1 MEFKIDVSDSQ
12 VYKSLKLGNTISVP
26 TLIIIFKSGLIIPIL
41 LIMNNLTAKIQ
52 ELVNQY
58 GYDAQ
63 VLTDFAVYV
72 QTLPKKKAKKKKEEL
87 TIPQLK
93 KAIFDAF
100 GCKNYQELKNNKAFK
115 LATDSRDFNFR
126 TKEPW
131 LILYREWVGVPNNE
145 QYEEGA
151 TCINGLDVLKNFRP
165 WHVFNLDPK
174 IATKDDINGA
184 FKELAK
190 KHHPDVG
197 GDREVFE
204 RLKKM
209 RDSILAFR

>member
-1 MEFKIDVSDSQ
+1 MS
-12 VYKSLKLGNTISVP
+12 
-26 TLIIIFKSGLIIPIL
+26 
-41 LIMNNLTAKIQ
+41 NLTDKIQ

-63 VLTDFAVYV
+63 ILTDFAEYV
-72 QTLPKKKAKKKKEEL
+72 QTLPKTKTKKKKKEL

-93 KAIFDAF
+93 EAVCNAF
-100 GCKNYQELKNNKAFK
+100 SCKDYQELKKNKAFK
-115 LATDSRDFNFR
+115 LATDAREFNFR

-151 TCINGLDVLKNFRP
+151 TCINGIDVLKNFRP
-165 WHVFNLDPK
+165 WHVFSLDPK
-174 IATKDDINGA
+174 VATKDDINGA

-197 GDREVFE
+197 GNREVFE
-204 RLKKM
+204 CLINM

>member
-1 MEFKIDVSDSQ
+1 MS
-12 VYKSLKLGNTISVP
+12 KLTE
-26 TLIIIFKSGLIIPIL
+26 
-41 LIMNNLTAKIQ
+41 KIQ

-58 GYDAQ
+58 GYDTQ
-63 VLTDFAVYV
+63 VLADFAAYV
-72 QTLPKKKAKKKKEEL
+72 QTLSKTKSKKQEKDQAAL

-93 KAIFDAF
+93 KSVCNAF
-100 GCKNYQELKNNKAFK
+100 GCKDYQELKKNKAFK
-115 LATDSRDFNFR
+115 LATDAREFNFR

-131 LILYREWVGVPNNE
+131 LILYREWVGVPRDE
-145 QYEEGA
+145 QYEEGE
-151 TCINGLDVLKNFRP
+151 TCINGIDVLKNFRP

-174 IATKDDINGA
+174 TATKDDINKA

-197 GDREVFE
+197 GNREVFE